1 MFPLASF
8 PGYAFAPFRP
18 YGFPA
23 LIRPGIYGL
32 DDASLAH
39 FLVSAGYSTVTW
51 LLLTPAQKLQIATSA
66 GVADPASFVAAV
78 DAYASRFNVQGPT
91 PAYVPLGYG
100 FYNPFFVPGFGFRIG
115 GWGRGWGGGGH
126 RGK

>member
-8 PGYAFAPFRP
+8 PGYTFAPFRP
-18 YGFPA
+18 FGFPA

-32 DDASLAH
+32 DDAGIAH
-39 FLVSAGYSTVTW
+39 FLVSSGYSTVTW
-51 LLLTPAQKLQIATSA
+51 PLLTPAQKIQVATSA
-66 GVADPASFVAAV
+66 GVANPAAFVASV
-78 DAYASRFNVQGPT
+78 DAYALRFNVQGPT

-100 FYNPFFVPGFGFRIG
+100 YYNPFFVPGFGFRVG
-115 GWGRGWGGGGH
+115 GFRFGGFGGR